1 MQQRDVALEV
11 TNAHK
16 AFSGIRAVAGVTLE
30 VPAGQRRGLIGPNG
44 AGKTTLFNLITG
56 TLGMDSGSITLFGH
70 DVSRRPVHHR
80 ANLGL
85 GRTYQITNLFLD
97 LTVEENLV
105 LAANPRKLPGIFAP
119 WRNLRP
125 VRDRASEVAEQV
137 ALAEKLDA
145 PVRDLSHGEQRQL
158 ELGMALAPHPRIV
171 MMDEPAAGLSPTE
184 RNNIV
189 SLIGGLDRG
198 ITVLLVEHNMEV
210 LLGLTDVVT
219 VMHQGRIIAEG
230 TPAEISREKA
240 VQDIYM
246 GTLEA

>member
-1 MQQRDVALEV
+1 MQQQNVALKV
-11 TNAHK
+11 VNARK
-16 AFSGIRAVAGVTLE
+16 AFSGIHAVAGVTLE
-30 VPAGQRRGLIGPNG
+30 VPAGQRRGIIGPNG

-56 TLGMDSGSITLFGH
+56 TLAMDSGTITLFGF

-105 LAANPRKLPGIFAP
+105 LAANPRKLPDFFIP
-119 WRNLRP
+119 WRNHRS
-125 VRDRASEVAEQV
+125 VRLRASEVAEQV
-137 ALAEKLDA
+137 ALADKLET

-158 ELGMALAPHPRIV
+158 ELGMALAPQPRLI

-184 RNNIV
+184 RHHIV
-189 SLIGGLDRG
+189 SLIGGLDPG
-198 ITVLLVEHNMEV
+198 ITILLVEHNMEV
-210 LLGLTDVVT
+210 VLGLTDVVT
-219 VMHQGRIIAEG
+219 VMHQGQVIAEG
-230 TPAEISREKA
+230 TPAAISQEEA

>member
-1 MQQRDVALEV
+1 MQQQDVALEV
-11 TNAHK
+11 VNARK
-16 AFSGIRAVAGVTLE
+16 AFSGIHAVAGVTLQ
-30 VPAGQRRGLIGPNG
+30 VPAGQRRGVIGPNG

-56 TLGMDSGSITLFGH
+56 TLSLDSGSVTLFGR
-70 DVSRRPVHHR
+70 DVSRRPVRHR

-105 LAANPRKLPGIFAP
+105 LAANPRKLPPFFAP
-119 WRNLRP
+119 WRKQRSVRLRAH
-125 VRDRASEVAEQV
+125 DVAEQV
-137 ALAEKLDA
+137 ALADKLDT

-158 ELGMALAPHPRIV
+158 ELGMALAQKPRLI

-184 RNNIV
+184 RHHIV
-189 SLIGGLDRG
+189 SLIEGLDRG
-198 ITVLLVEHNMEV
+198 ITILLVEHNMEV
-210 LLGLTDVVT
+210 LLGLTDIVT
-219 VMHQGRIIAEG
+219 VMHQGQVIAES